1 MPHQNQLRPAAN
13 KFHMVFSRR
22 PSFQRWFDA
31 KMAEVRAMPMPL
43 TEAFFAKNPPVEE
56 SGEIGNSDD
65 GKHYWLTPP
74 DLYAALHAEFCFDI
88 HTFG

>member
-1 MPHQNQLRPAAN
+1 
-13 KFHMVFSRR
+13 
-22 PSFQRWFDA
+22 
-31 KMAEVRAMPMPL
+31 MPMPL